1 MVMEKMQQSLRGL
14 VEKYTDI
21 PLNVK
26 LSILDD
32 VCLGL
37 RYLHSRNPPIVHRD
51 LSPNNIL
58 LGGQLEAKITDLGVA
73 KVMKIEDGTSM
84 TKVPGTPAFMPPES
98 LAKNSAYGP
107 PLDIFSYG
115 GVILYIITRMWPE
128 PSDREQLNTRKWE
141 VVSELTRRR
150 TYLDKLIECAE
161 ELTQLVTLCLNDNPN
176 RRPTVMKVSFD
187 IKSVK
192 QIYSQKTDV
201 DGMSRLVWWASQQ
214 DEVCHLR
221 VPVINDLYVWKLFF
235 VRA

>member
-14 VEKYTDI
+14 VEKYNGI

-73 KVMKIEDGTSM
+73 KVMRTEDGTSM

-98 LAKNSAYGP
+98 LAKRAAYGP

-128 PSDREQLNTRKWE
+128 PSDREQLNTLTGKWE
-141 VVSELTRRR
+141 VVSELTRRQI
-150 TYLDKLIECAE
+150 YLDKFNECAK
-161 ELTQLVTLCLNDNPN
+161 ELRQLVTLCLSDNPN
-176 RRPTVMKVSFD
+176 RRPTVMEVSFE
-187 IKSVK
+187 IKRVK
-192 QIYSQKTDV
+192 QIYSQKTGL
-201 DGMSRLVWWASQQ
+201 DGMNRLVWWASQQ
-214 DEVCHLR
+214 DEVCDNLSC
-221 VPVINDLYVWKLFF
+221 V
-235 VRA
+235 